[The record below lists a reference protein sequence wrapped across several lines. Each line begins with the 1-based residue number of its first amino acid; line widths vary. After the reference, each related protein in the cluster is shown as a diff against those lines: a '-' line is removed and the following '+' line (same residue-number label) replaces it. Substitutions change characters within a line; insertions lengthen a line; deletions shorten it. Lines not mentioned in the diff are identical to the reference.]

1 VKLSSYL
8 LFLVEFILISCASN
22 NKSNQIIPSQ
32 KLSAQI
38 PYLTFQKENL
48 FPGDGSLLRPEDGV
62 ALADGRAVFRMADLK
77 SAPAIVADSFYLAN
91 GITMDRD
98 EKTLFVPKLC

>member
-1 VKLSSYL
+1 
-8 LFLVEFILISCASN
+8 
-22 NKSNQIIPSQ
+22 
-32 KLSAQI
+32 
-38 PYLTFQKENL
+38 
-48 FPGDGSLLRPEDGV
+48 V

-77 SAPAIVADSFYLAN
+77 SAPAIVANSFYLAN